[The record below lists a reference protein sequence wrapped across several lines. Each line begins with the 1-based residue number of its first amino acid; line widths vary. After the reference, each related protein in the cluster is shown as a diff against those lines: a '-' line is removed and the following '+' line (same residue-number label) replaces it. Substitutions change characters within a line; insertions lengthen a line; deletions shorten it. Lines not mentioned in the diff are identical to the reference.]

1 MPKKKQTQPIER
13 LTMLEPRYR
22 QMLIDAVDLSRIDKE
37 DYVLENPK
45 LEAVIKLIKAECPE
59 KFHSDQ
65 TVGGRT
71 FYDEPSAPRAPV
83 YHAGFVRPMRKLNRY

>member
-1 MPKKKQTQPIER
+1 
-13 LTMLEPRYR
+13 MLEPRHQ
-22 QMLIDAVDLSRIDKE
+22 QMLKDAVDPVRIASQ

-45 LEAVIKLIKAECPE
+45 LEEVIEIIKFEAPE

-65 TVGGRT
+65 TVGERT

-83 YHAGFVRPMRKLNRY
+83 YHAGFVRPLRKMNRY

>member
-1 MPKKKQTQPIER
+1 
-13 LTMLEPRYR
+13 MLEPRHQ
-22 QMLIDAVDLSRIDKE
+22 QMLKDAVDPVRIASQ

-45 LEAVIKLIKAECPE
+45 LEEVIKIIKFEAPE

-65 TVGGRT
+65 TVGERT

-83 YHAGFVRPMRKLNRY
+83 YHAGFVRPLRKMNRY

>member
-1 MPKKKQTQPIER
+1 
-13 LTMLEPRYR
+13 MLEPRHQ
-22 QMLIDAVDLSRIDKE
+22 QMLKDAVDHVRIEKE

-65 TVGGRT
+65 TVGERT

-83 YHAGFVRPMRKLNRY
+83 YHAGFVRPLRKMNRY

>member
-1 MPKKKQTQPIER
+1 
-13 LTMLEPRYR
+13 MLEPRYR

-59 KFHSDQ
+59 KFHSDYSIEE
-65 TVGGRT
+65 RT
-71 FYDEPSAPRAPV
+71 FYDEPAAPRAPV
-83 YHAGFVRPMRKLNRY
+83 RNSGFIRPLPKRNRY